1 MSSTLRHK
9 IHTIIFESETP
20 AGKAFD
26 VALILMI
33 LASVLVVVLES
44 VDSIRERF
52 GTLLHVLEWFFTV
65 CFTVE
70 YALRL
75 YCVKRPLAY
84 AASFFGVIDLL
95 SCLPMYLSLLI
106 PGAQSL
112 LVLRS
117 LRLLRI
123 FRIFKLN
130 HYFDEGSVIL
140 QALRYSKYKILVF
153 LFSILIIVLISGTLM
168 YFVEGPASGFRNIPI
183 SLYWSVVTMTTV
195 GYGDLAPQKPL
206 GQFLASILMI
216 MGYAIIAVP
225 TGIVSA
231 EFSRMRGRVTHNA
244 CPTCG
249 AEGHDPDALHCKFCG
264 GKL

>member
-1 MSSTLRHK
+1 MSNKLRHK

-26 VALILMI
+26 VVLIFLI
-33 LASVLVVVLES
+33 LASVLVVTLES
-44 VDSIRERF
+44 VDSIRLRF
-52 GTLLHVLEWFFTV
+52 GTLLYALEWFFTI

-70 YALRL
+70 YILRL
-75 YCVKRPLAY
+75 YSVKRPLSY
-84 AASFFGVIDLL
+84 ATSFFGIIDLL
-95 SCLPMYLSLLI
+95 SCLPMYLSFFL

-168 YFVEGPASGFRNIPI
+168 YFVEGPASGFRNIPV

-195 GYGDLAPQKPL
+195 GYGDIAPQTPL

-231 EFSRMRGRVTHNA
+231 EFSRMRKITHNA

-249 AEGHDPDALHCKFCG
+249 AEGHEPDALHCKFCG

>member
-1 MSSTLRHK
+1 MPSKLRQK
-9 IHTIIFESETP
+9 IHTVIFESETP

-26 VALILMI
+26 VLLIFMI

-44 VDSIRERF
+44 VDSIRIRF
-52 GTLLHVLEWFFTV
+52 GALIHILEWFFTV

-70 YALRL
+70 YLLRL
-75 YCVKRPLAY
+75 YSVRRPLAY
-84 AASFFGVIDLL
+84 ATSFFGIVDLF
-95 SCLPMYLSLLI
+95 SCLPMYLSLMI
-106 PGAQSL
+106 PGAHSL

-130 HYFDEGSVIL
+130 HYFDEGSLIL
-140 QALRYSKYKILVF
+140 QALRFSKYKILVF

-168 YFVEGPASGFRNIPI
+168 YFVEGPASGFDNIPT

-195 GYGDLAPQKPL
+195 GYGDIAPQRPL

-225 TGIVSA
+225 TGIVTA
-231 EFSRMRGRVTHNA
+231 EFSRMGKITQNA
-244 CPTCG
+244 CPICS

>member
-1 MSSTLRHK
+1 MSSKLRHK
-9 IHTIIFESETP
+9 IHTVIFESETP
-20 AGKAFD
+20 AGNAFD
-26 VALILMI
+26 VLLIFMI

-44 VDSIRERF
+44 VDSIRMRF
-52 GTLLHVLEWFFTV
+52 GGLIHVLEWFFTV
-65 CFTVE
+65 CFTLE
-70 YALRL
+70 YLLRL
-75 YCVKRPLAY
+75 YSVKRPLAY
-84 AASFFGVIDLL
+84 ATSFFGIVDLL

-106 PGAQSL
+106 PGAHSL

-140 QALRYSKYKILVF
+140 QALRFSKYKILVF

-168 YFVEGPASGFRNIPI
+168 YFVEGPASGFNNIPI

-195 GYGDLAPQKPL
+195 GYGDIAPQKPL

-225 TGIVSA
+225 TGIVTA
-231 EFSRMRGRVTHNA
+231 EFSRMRKITQNA
-244 CPTCG
+244 CLTCS

-264 GKL
+264 AKL